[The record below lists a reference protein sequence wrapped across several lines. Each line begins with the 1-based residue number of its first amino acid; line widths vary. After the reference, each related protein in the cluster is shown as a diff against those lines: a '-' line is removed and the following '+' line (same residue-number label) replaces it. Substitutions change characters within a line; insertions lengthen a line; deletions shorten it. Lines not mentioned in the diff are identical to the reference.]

1 MIIELGILTWIIS
14 GFIFLLSTLYFIFEM
29 APAYFRHRNSYLN
42 PIIPSNSEISE
53 LLSKTNQQFPLF
65 KFQITTRG
73 NELDAV
79 KRGVK
84 SIFKISDNNDMFKE
98 NFELLVVTD
107 ESQDYQLLMEFF
119 DHISIDFPSE
129 VLVVPENY
137 ETTNKT
143 KMKARSL
150 QYSVEYRK
158 KNSKQETHTNRKS
171 FVFYFDSEST
181 ITEQEF
187 RRLLHS
193 VITQNNHNIFEGPIV
208 YPVKYFQSNILSRQ
222 MEAYRPFHCYHCAQV
237 LKNPPPIHFHGSNLL
252 VEENLVLDIGWDFG
266 LLDGYPLLA
275 EDLIFGLKVYL
286 NKGKQ
291 LFGWHG
297 GRLYEQPPIT
307 LKSSLRARI
316 RWVTGTWQALKLI
329 RLLPEFQALPWRQKF
344 EITFKIRFRIV
355 AQSLSFFSVL
365 FILFGILVSLF
376 PKITDAVFMDLMFTD
391 SRFLFIYFLVSRFIF
406 LPGTLFWLSGIV
418 IGALKNLETIP
429 NLSRRAKF
437 AELIRLLAI
446 TPIAATIE
454 SASAFYAS
462 TRWIIG
468 RPYTNWSVTEK

>member
-1 MIIELGILTWIIS
+1 MLIELGILTWIIS
-14 GFIFLLSTLYFIFEM
+14 GFIFLLSSLYFLFEM
-29 APAYFRHRNSYLN
+29 FPAYIRHRNSYLN
-42 PIIPSNSEISE
+42 PNIPSNSEIVE
-53 LLSKTNQQFPLF
+53 LLSSTNQQFPKF

-79 KRGVK
+79 RRGVE
-84 SIFKISDNNDMFKE
+84 SIFEISKNNAIFME

-107 ESQDYQLLMEFF
+107 EPRDQQLLKDYFKN
-119 DHISIDFPSE
+119 IGIKFPSD
-129 VLVVPENY
+129 VLVVPTNY

-158 KNSKQETHTNRKS
+158 KNSRQKTHTNQRS
-171 FVFYFDSEST
+171 FVFFFDSEST
-181 ITEQEF
+181 IDEQEF

-193 VITQNNHNIFEGPIV
+193 VITQKNQQIFEGPIV
-208 YPVKYFQSNILSRQ
+208 YPIKYFQSNIFSRQ

-237 LKNPPPIHFHGSNLL
+237 MKNPPPIHFHGSNLL
-252 VEENLVLDIGWDFG
+252 VEESLVLDIGWDFG

-286 NKGKQ
+286 NKGKRP
-291 LFGWHG
+291 FGWHG

-316 RWVTGTWQALKLI
+316 RWVTGTWQAVKLI
-329 RLLPEFQALPWRQKF
+329 KLLPEFQTMSWRQKF
-344 EITFKIRFRIV
+344 EITFKIRFRII
-355 AQSLSFFSVL
+355 AHSLSFFSVL
-365 FILFGILVSLF
+365 FILFGLVTTLF
-376 PKITDAVFMDLMFTD
+376 PTITKMIYIDLMFND

-406 LPGTLFWLSGIV
+406 LPGTLFWLSGV
-418 IGALKNLETIP
+418 LIGALKNLETIP
-429 NLSRRAKF
+429 NLSKHTKF
-437 AELIRLLAI
+437 AELLRLLAI
-446 TPIAATIE
+446 TPFAAAIE

-462 TRWIIG
+462 IRWIIG
-468 RPYTNWSVTEK
+468 KPYTNWSVTEK

>member
-29 APAYFRHRNSYLN
+29 APAYIRHRKSYLN
-42 PIIPSNSEISE
+42 PNIASNSKISE
-53 LLSKTNQQFPLF
+53 LLSSTNQQFPLF

-84 SIFKISDNNDMFKE
+84 SIFEISENNDSFKE

-107 ESQDYQLLMEFF
+107 EPQDYQLIMEYF
-119 DHISIDFPSE
+119 DQIMIDFPSE

-158 KNSKQETHTNRKS
+158 KKSRQESHANRKS
-171 FVFYFDSEST
+171 FVFYFDSESI
-181 ITEQEF
+181 ITDQEF
-187 RRLLHS
+187 RRILHS
-193 VITQNNHNIFEGPIV
+193 VITQKNQNIFEGPIV
-208 YPVKYFQSNILSRQ
+208 YPVKYFQSNIFSRQ

-237 LKNPPPIHFHGSNLL
+237 MKNPPPIHFHGSNLL
-252 VEENLVLDIGWDFG
+252 VEESLVLDIGWDFG
-266 LLDGYPLLA
+266 LLDGCPLLA

-291 LFGWHG
+291 PFGWHG

-316 RWVTGTWQALKLI
+316 RWITGTWQAVKLI
-329 RLLPEFQALPWRQKF
+329 KLLPEFQALSWRQKF
-344 EITFKIRFRIV
+344 EITFKIRYRII
-355 AQSLSFFSVL
+355 AHSLSFFSVF
-365 FILFGILVSLF
+365 FILFGLLAFLF
-376 PKITDAVFMDLMFTD
+376 PKITEMFIMDLMFTD

-406 LPGTLFWLSGIV
+406 LPGTLFWLTGIV
-418 IGALKNLETIP
+418 IGALKNLETLP

-462 TRWIIG
+462 IRWIIG